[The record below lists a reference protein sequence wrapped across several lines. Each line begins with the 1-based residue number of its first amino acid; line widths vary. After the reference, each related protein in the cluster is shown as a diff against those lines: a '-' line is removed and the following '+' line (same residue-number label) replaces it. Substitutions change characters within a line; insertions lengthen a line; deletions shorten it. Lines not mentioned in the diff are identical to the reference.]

1 MCDNE
6 CEGCEKTPGCILLE
20 LNECQEEKVEGRLA
34 GSSGLLSNDEWGKA
48 SGRSSEEASA
58 LELGPLPGA
67 LGAQQ

>member
-1 MCDNE
+1 ME
-6 CEGCEKTPGCILLE
+6 RKEGR
-20 LNECQEEKVEGRLA
+20 EEKVQV